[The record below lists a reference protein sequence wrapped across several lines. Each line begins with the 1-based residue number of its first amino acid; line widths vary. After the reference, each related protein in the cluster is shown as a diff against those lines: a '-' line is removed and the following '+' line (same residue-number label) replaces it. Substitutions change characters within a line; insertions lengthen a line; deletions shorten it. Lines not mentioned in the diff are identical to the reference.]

1 MSKVFS
7 SSLFYLF
14 VNWTS
19 FIHLIFCSTQ
29 RTFNWKKLL
38 NIAFSVHIC
47 DEPLTPSGLS
57 VSVKKGSDSAVRPEA
72 VTLWGWSSS
81 SNCWL
86 FSTFFWSD
94 IQTMLFYMWRRRHK
108 RFLLIFAVRS
118 VSVTQLCAAHVVRSE
133 PLSAC
138 RDIKETLGSSWRP
151 VDLWPL
157 CWDVNMNVSQRS
169 PS

>member
-29 RTFNWKKLL
+29 RTFYLKKTIKYRL
-38 NIAFSVHIC
+38 F
-47 DEPLTPSGLS
+47 
-57 VSVKKGSDSAVRPEA
+57 SDSVWVWRK
-72 VTLWGWSSS
+72 VQIQRSDLKLWLCDSVSSS